1 MEEDAVAEMAVV
13 TKRLWLALAAVLL
26 SLGSGSALTEDEV
39 KPEPGEWSSPR
50 IEGYGKVKP
59 FEGAAVP
66 IRPDTVYSIVFDVT
80 ESAQQP
86 GDFLPGLERVARFL
100 NLAALAKVPE
110 ENLKLVVVL
119 HDDATAAALDDNAYH
134 ALHGRINP
142 NLDLLTKL
150 KEAEVEILVCG
161 QALAHRKIDLG
172 TVIKQVTIAA
182 AAVSVLADYQ
192 LSGYALITD

>member
-1 MEEDAVAEMAVV
+1 MKSYWLFLVV
-13 TKRLWLALAAVLL
+13 VSICIGVGPALAEAE
-26 SLGSGSALTEDEV
+26 T
-39 KPEPGEWSSPR
+39 KPEPGQWSSPR

-66 IRPDTVYSIVFDVT
+66 IRPDTVYSIVFDVA
-80 ESAQQP
+80 ESGDQP
-86 GDFLPGLERVARFL
+86 GQVLPGLERVARFL

-119 HDDATAAALDDNAYH
+119 HDEATAAAFEDNTYH
-134 ALHGRINP
+134 TLYGRINP
-142 NLDLLTKL
+142 SLDLITRL
-150 KEAEVEILVCG
+150 KEANVEILVCG
-161 QALAHRKIDLG
+161 QALAHQNISTEK
-172 TVIKQVTIAA
+172 VVEPVNIAA